1 MKKYYPS
8 AKSLSLG
15 FMLWGIMLSAL
26 GYAMYMVFKH
36 AALKDMIIL
45 SIISFVVLVFVGII
59 WFGTGYIIS
68 DDILVIKIGPVTHS
82 RIRISRIS
90 KISRTNSILAS
101 PANSL
106 KRLAIKSG
114 NRVIVMISPK
124 DEDVFIKTVNEV
136 NPNIVIDLK

>member
-8 AKSLSLG
+8 AKSFSLG
-15 FMLWGIMLSAL
+15 FILWGILSSGL

-59 WFGTGYIIS
+59 WFGTGYFIS
-68 DDILVIKIGPVTHS
+68 DDFLIIKIGPVTHS
-82 RIRISRIS
+82 KIRISRIS
-90 KISRTNSILAS
+90 KISRTKSILAS

-106 KRLAIKSG
+106 KRLAIRSG
-114 NRVIVMISPK
+114 KRVIVQISPQ
-124 DEDVFIKTVNEV
+124 DEDAFIISIKEA
-136 NPNIVIDLK
+136 NPKIVIDLK